1 MFKRRLEWKNVWLR
15 VDKRVSKA
23 FISQTCW
30 CFMLRRRV
38 LRTCKLKACASS
50 RRATGRGG
58 VRAWSAEAENRLLL
72 NVNIIRHMT
81 FSSVILLTRKVK
93 QIQSFH
99 GKKFLSFY
107 AVSVLY
113 FYGALFALPRPPY
126 EQPRRL
132 LVFSDSLTIVS
143 ALF

>member
-1 MFKRRLEWKNVWLR
+1 

-23 FISQTCW
+23 FISQTFDAS
-30 CFMLRRRV
+30 CFVAVCFELTAFLCVDSTSDRPPPR
-38 LRTCKLKACASS
+38 CACLD
-50 RRATGRGG
+50 R
-58 VRAWSAEAENRLLL
+58 
-72 NVNIIRHMT
+72 
-81 FSSVILLTRKVK
+81 SSVGGRKQTTPK
-93 QIQSFH
+93 REYDTSHDIFFRNSIDKEGKHIQSFH
-99 GKKFLSFY
+99 GKKFRSFY

-113 FYGALFALPRPPY
+113 FYGALFALPRLPY